1 MGIRGIPPGN
11 EISKIDP
18 ISQSAFEITRSSGLR
33 FAIAAE
39 LVGLLETARALH
51 IDSGVVW
58 RIALATVDDG
68 IGLRALLGWKS
79 VIATA
84 GPASFGTWT
93 CMALLMVGCNTWR
106 SARGSLGLGRVSG
119 WRSRG
124 RLGRPRPVLV
134 LGTVRLWALNLSFGP
149 VTVHGDPILDALF
162 WQVVPSHEVVI
173 NMVEA
178 LGPSIDSP
186 LLQVN
191 QTVTETAPKARLAVA
206 ANSTVVELGPDGV

>member
-1 MGIRGIPPGN
+1 MG
-11 EISKIDP
+11 
-18 ISQSAFEITRSSGLR
+18 
-33 FAIAAE
+33 
-39 LVGLLETARALH
+39 
-51 IDSGVVW
+51 

-68 IGLRALLGWKS
+68 IVLHALLGWKW

-106 SARGSLGLGRVSG
+106 SARGSLGLGRVFG

-124 RLGRPRPVLV
+124 RLRRPRPVLV
-134 LGTVRLWALNLSFGP
+134 WGTERVRALNLSFGP

-162 WQVVPSHEVVI
+162 WQLVPSHEVVI

-186 LLQVN
+186 LLQLN

-206 ANSTVVELGPDGV
+206 TNSTVVELGLDGV

>member
-1 MGIRGIPPGN
+1 MK
-11 EISKIDP
+11 SVKIDP
-18 ISQSAFEITRSSGLR
+18 ISRSASEITRIFLR
-33 FAIAAE
+33 RDALHIAIAAE
-39 LVGLLETARALH
+39 LVGPLRTARAPQ
-51 IDSGVVW
+51 IDSGVVG

-68 IGLRALLGWKS
+68 VVLHALLGWKS

-106 SARGSLGLGRVSG
+106 SARGSLGLGRVFG

-124 RLGRPRPVLV
+124 RLRRPRPVLV
-134 LGTVRLWALNLSFGP
+134 WGSERVRALNLSFGP

-162 WQVVPSHEVVI
+162 WQLVPSHEVVI

-186 LLQVN
+186 LLQLN

-206 ANSTVVELGPDGV
+206 TNSTVVELGLDGV